1 MCHSV
6 PVDVLRSIMVDDPA
20 RTRVLLK
27 VVRMRYAKLKMPSWR
42 TGILEAI
49 HAIPAAQI
57 RDALILAFITMGLIA
72 LLAAPIWFMLI
83 MPTGS

>member
-1 MCHSV
+1 
-6 PVDVLRSIMVDDPA
+6 MVDDPA
-20 RTRVLLK
+20 RPRVLLK

-49 HAIPAAQI
+49 HAILAAQI
-57 RDALILAFITMGLIA
+57 RDALILAFIIMGLIA
-72 LLAAPIWFMLI
+72 LLVAPIWFRLI